1 MKYLSRTFV
10 LASLVAFS
18 GQSLAMDTRIERSG
32 MLYAKVPLTKK
43 FMRTNETAIGF
54 RFGQARFSTDSYG
67 SLLSSFKTH
76 PGMIEME
83 FRPTGRIGDISF
95 KLQEFKLNGIS
106 SLEKKYING
115 GMGFIVAPAATAVLT
130 GIGAVGAIGLMAASS
145 SDSDDDKDDS
155 PDSKDSSSSK
165 STNDDDVNDDKHD
178 DSSDHVA
185 GHDDYPN
192 GYHDDDD
199 YPEGYDDDHDDD
211 YPEGYAEYEDDHD
224 DDDYPEGYDD
234 DHDDHGSDYKS

>member
-1 MKYLSRTFV
+1 MKYLSRTVV
-10 LASLVAFS
+10 LASLAAFS

-32 MLYAKVPLTKK
+32 MLYAKIPLTKK

-145 SDSDDDKDDS
+145 SDSDDDDK
-155 PDSKDSSSSK
+155 PESKESSSSTSSK
-165 STNDDDVNDDKHD
+165 DDDVNDDQHD
-178 DSSDHVA
+178 DSSDDVA
-185 GHDDYPN
+185 GHDNYPE

-211 YPEGYAEYEDDHD
+211 HD
-224 DDDYPEGYDD
+224 DDDYPEGYADYD
-234 DHDDHGSDYKS
+234 DDHGSDS

>member
-1 MKYLSRTFV
+1 MKYLSRTVV

-32 MLYAKVPLTKK
+32 MLYAKIPLTKK

-145 SDSDDDKDDS
+145 SDSDDDDK
-155 PDSKDSSSSK
+155 PESKESSSSTSSK
-165 STNDDDVNDDKHD
+165 DDDVNDDQHD

-185 GHDDYPN
+185 GHDNYPE
-192 GYHDDDD
+192 GYDDDHDNDD

-211 YPEGYAEYEDDHD
+211 HD
-224 DDDYPEGYDD
+224 DDDYPEGYADYDD
-234 DHDDHGSDYKS
+234 DHDDDHGSDYKS

>member
-1 MKYLSRTFV
+1 MKYLSRTV
-10 LASLVAFS
+10 ALASLVALT
-18 GQSLAMDTRIERSG
+18 GQSLAMETRIERSG
-32 MLYAKVPLTKK
+32 MLYAKIPLTKK
-43 FMRTNETAIGF
+43 FMRTNETAVGF

-95 KLQEFKLNGIS
+95 RLQEFKLNGIS
-106 SLEKKYING
+106 SLEKHYING

-145 SDSDDDKDDS
+145 SDSDDDDS
-155 PDSKDSSSSK
+155 PDSSSSK
-165 STNDDDVNDDKHD
+165 SSKDDDVNDDQHD
-178 DSSDHVA
+178 DNSDHVA
-185 GHDDYPN
+185 GHDNYPE
-192 GYHDDDD
+192 GYHDDDN

-211 YPEGYAEYEDDHD
+211 DYPEGYAD
-224 DDDYPEGYDD
+224 YDD
-234 DHDDHGSDYKS
+234 DHDDDHGSDYKS

>member
-1 MKYLSRTFV
+1 MKYLSRILV

-115 GMGFIVAPAATAVLT
+115 GMGFIVVPAATAVLT

-211 YPEGYAEYEDDHD
+211 YPEGY
-224 DDDYPEGYDD
+224 DD